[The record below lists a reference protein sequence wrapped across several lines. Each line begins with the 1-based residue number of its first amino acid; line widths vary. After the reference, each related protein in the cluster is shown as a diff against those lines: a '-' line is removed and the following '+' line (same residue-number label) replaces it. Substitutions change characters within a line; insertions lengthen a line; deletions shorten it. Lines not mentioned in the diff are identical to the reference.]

1 MLLVF
6 SYSYSVELPNQKYLL
21 RTVKE
26 NFDDKYSAIM
36 PETDW
41 KDKELKGKVKSMTE
55 ITYKYEDNEVKKKK
69 TIFNKNGYIIEEL
82 QYDKNRKEPYSYK
95 KRYNDKG
102 LLIESHEHTYT
113 YEYDENGYLIRSVD
127 VYGIEHE
134 YEYEY
139 DENGY
144 LVQTDRERK
153 KRSFA
158 NMKKNF
164 YNKDGK
170 LAKSQLFTQSEY
182 SKKGIKLSSSAK
194 YEKDK
199 KKGLFELLSEETYVY
214 DKNGKLLRIDDTKA
228 SANREYIVI
237 TFENFKDG
245 KSVKTV
251 EVNGIQAFKTCYDK
265 DGNEIEWAWITYSPE
280 EQIQTFILYSGIKKD
295 KYGNLIE
302 KTGKYLEIT
311 DGGKKLGKETEA
323 IAEEM
328 KIEYKYYE

>member
-1 MLLVF
+1 
-6 SYSYSVELPNQKYLL
+6 
-21 RTVKE
+21 
-26 NFDDKYSAIM
+26 
-36 PETDW
+36 
-41 KDKELKGKVKSMTE
+41 
-55 ITYKYEDNEVKKKK
+55 
-69 TIFNKNGYIIEEL
+69 
-82 QYDKNRKEPYSYK
+82 
-95 KRYNDKG
+95 
-102 LLIESHEHTYT
+102 
-113 YEYDENGYLIRSVD
+113 
-127 VYGIEHE
+127 
-134 YEYEY
+134 
-139 DENGY
+139 
-144 LVQTDRERK
+144 
-153 KRSFA
+153 
-158 NMKKNF
+158 MKKNF

-251 EVNGIQAFKTCYDK
+251 EVNGIQVFKTCYDK

-280 EQIQTFILYSGIKKD
+280 EQIQSFILYSGIKKD

>member
-6 SYSYSVELPNQKYLL
+6 NYSYSVSK
-21 RTVKE
+21 
-26 NFDDKYSAIM
+26 IM

-41 KDKELKGKVKSMTE
+41 KKMNLKGRVMKMVKKVHKYNSDGKSLGEEEVTFIFNSQGYITTE
-55 ITYKYEDNEVKKKK
+55 IH
-69 TIFNKNGYIIEEL
+69 
-82 QYDKNRKEPYSYK
+82 
-95 KRYNDKG
+95 KG
-102 LLIESHEHTYT
+102 AFSLS
-113 YEYDENGYLIRSVD
+113 
-127 VYGIEHE
+127 
-134 YEYEY
+134 YEY

-144 LVQTDRERK
+144 LVQIDRERK

-170 LAKSQLFTQSEY
+170 LVKSQLFTQSEY

-245 KSVKTV
+245 KYVKTV

-280 EQIQTFILYSGIKKD
+280 EQIQSFILYSGIKKD

-311 DGGKKLGKETEA
+311 DGGKKLGKETGV

-328 KIEYKYYE
+328 KIEYRYYE

>member
-1 MLLVF
+1 MNTMNKILGVGKMKKFFLLFTLMLLVF
-6 SYSYSVELPNQKYLL
+6 NYSYSSLK
-21 RTVKE
+21 
-26 NFDDKYSAIM
+26 IM
-36 PETDW
+36 PENDW
-41 KDKELKGKVKSMTE
+41 KKMNLKGRVMKMVKKVHKYNTDGKSLGEEEITFIFNSQGYITTE
-55 ITYKYEDNEVKKKK
+55 IH
-69 TIFNKNGYIIEEL
+69 
-82 QYDKNRKEPYSYK
+82 
-95 KRYNDKG
+95 KG
-102 LLIESHEHTYT
+102 AFSLS
-113 YEYDENGYLIRSVD
+113 
-127 VYGIEHE
+127 
-134 YEYEY
+134 YEY

-153 KRSFA
+153 KRSFT

-251 EVNGIQAFKTCYDK
+251 EVNRIQAFKTCYDK

-280 EQIQTFILYSGIKKD
+280 EQIQSFILYSGIKKD

-311 DGGKKLGKETEA
+311 DGGKKLGKETGV

>member
-1 MLLVF
+1 MKKFFLLFTLMLLVF
-6 SYSYSVELPNQKYLL
+6 NYSYSVSKIIP
-21 RTVKE
+21 E
-26 NFDDKYSAIM
+26 N
-36 PETDW
+36 DW
-41 KDKELKGKVKSMTE
+41 KKMNLKGRVMKMVKKVHKYNSDGKSLGEEEITFIFNSQGYITTE
-55 ITYKYEDNEVKKKK
+55 IHGGA
-69 TIFNKNGYIIEEL
+69 FSL
-82 QYDKNRKEPYSYK
+82 S
-95 KRYNDKG
+95 
-102 LLIESHEHTYT
+102 
-113 YEYDENGYLIRSVD
+113 
-127 VYGIEHE
+127 
-134 YEYEY
+134 YEY

-251 EVNGIQAFKTCYDK
+251 EVNRIQAFKTCYDK

-280 EQIQTFILYSGIKKD
+280 EQIQSFILYSGIKKD

-311 DGGKKLGKETEA
+311 DGGKKLGKDSGI

>member
-1 MLLVF
+1 MKKFFLLFTLMLLVF
-6 SYSYSVELPNQKYLL
+6 NYSYSSLK
-21 RTVKE
+21 
-26 NFDDKYSAIM
+26 IM
-36 PETDW
+36 PENDW
-41 KDKELKGKVKSMTE
+41 KKMNLKGRVMKMVKKVHKYNSDGKSLGEEEVTFIFNSQGYITTE
-55 ITYKYEDNEVKKKK
+55 IH
-69 TIFNKNGYIIEEL
+69 
-82 QYDKNRKEPYSYK
+82 
-95 KRYNDKG
+95 KG
-102 LLIESHEHTYT
+102 AFSLS

-245 KSVKTV
+245 
-251 EVNGIQAFKTCYDK
+251 
-265 DGNEIEWAWITYSPE
+265 NEIEWAWITYSPE
-280 EQIQTFILYSGIKKD
+280 EQIQSFILYSGIKKD

-311 DGGKKLGKETEA
+311 DGGKKLGKETGV

-328 KIEYKYYE
+328 KIEYRYYE

>member
-1 MLLVF
+1 MF
-6 SYSYSVELPNQKYLL
+6 
-21 RTVKE
+21 R
-26 NFDDKYSAIM
+26 
-36 PETDW
+36 
-41 KDKELKGKVKSMTE
+41 
-55 ITYKYEDNEVKKKK
+55 
-69 TIFNKNGYIIEEL
+69 
-82 QYDKNRKEPYSYK
+82 
-95 KRYNDKG
+95 
-102 LLIESHEHTYT
+102 
-113 YEYDENGYLIRSVD
+113 
-127 VYGIEHE
+127 IEHE

-164 YNKDGK
+164 YNKYGK

-199 KKGLFELLSEETYVY
+199 KKGLFELLSEDTYIY

-228 SANREYIVI
+228 SSNREYIVI

-245 KSVKTV
+245 KYVKTV
-251 EVNGIQAFKTCYDK
+251 EVNRIQAFKTCYDK

-280 EQIQTFILYSGIKKD
+280 EQIQSFILYSGIKKD

-311 DGGKKLGKETEA
+311 DGGKKLGKESGV

-328 KIEYKYYE
+328 KIEYRYYE

>member
-1 MLLVF
+1 MKKFFLLFTLMLLVF
-6 SYSYSVELPNQKYLL
+6 NYSYSSLK
-21 RTVKE
+21 
-26 NFDDKYSAIM
+26 IM
-36 PETDW
+36 PENDW
-41 KDKELKGKVKSMTE
+41 KKMNLKGRVMKMVKQVRKYNIDGKSLGEEEITFIFNSQGYITTE
-55 ITYKYEDNEVKKKK
+55 IH
-69 TIFNKNGYIIEEL
+69 
-82 QYDKNRKEPYSYK
+82 
-95 KRYNDKG
+95 KG
-102 LLIESHEHTYT
+102 AFSLS
-113 YEYDENGYLIRSVD
+113 YEYDENR
-127 VYGIEHE
+127 
-134 YEYEY
+134 
-139 DENGY
+139 Y

-199 KKGLFELLSEETYVY
+199 KKGLFELLSEETYVQ

-245 KSVKTV
+245 KYVKTV
-251 EVNGIQAFKTCYDK
+251 EVNRIQAFKTCYDK

-280 EQIQTFILYSGIKKD
+280 EQIQIFILYSGIKKD

-311 DGGKKLGKETEA
+311 DGGKKLGKETGI

>member
-1 MLLVF
+1 MNTMSKFLGVGKMKKFFLLFTLMLLVF
-6 SYSYSVELPNQKYLL
+6 NYSYSSLKIIP
-21 RTVKE
+21 E
-26 NFDDKYSAIM
+26 N
-36 PETDW
+36 DW
-41 KDKELKGKVKSMTE
+41 KKMNLKGRVMKMVKKVHKYNTDGKSLGEEEITFIFNSQGYITTE
-55 ITYKYEDNEVKKKK
+55 IH
-69 TIFNKNGYIIEEL
+69 
-82 QYDKNRKEPYSYK
+82 
-95 KRYNDKG
+95 KG
-102 LLIESHEHTYT
+102 AFSLS
-113 YEYDENGYLIRSVD
+113 
-127 VYGIEHE
+127 
-134 YEYEY
+134 YEY

-144 LVQTDRERK
+144 LVQIDRERK

-182 SKKGIKLSSSAK
+182 SKKGIKLSSSTK

-237 TFENFKDG
+237 TFKNFKDG
-245 KSVKTV
+245 KYVKTV
-251 EVNGIQAFKTCYDK
+251 EVNRIQAFKTCYDK

-280 EQIQTFILYSGIKKD
+280 EQIQSFILYSGIKKD

-311 DGGKKLGKETEA
+311 DGGKKLGKETGV

>member
-1 MLLVF
+1 M
-6 SYSYSVELPNQKYLL
+6 S
-21 RTVKE
+21 
-26 NFDDKYSAIM
+26 
-36 PETDW
+36 
-41 KDKELKGKVKSMTE
+41 
-55 ITYKYEDNEVKKKK
+55 
-69 TIFNKNGYIIEEL
+69 
-82 QYDKNRKEPYSYK
+82 
-95 KRYNDKG
+95 
-102 LLIESHEHTYT
+102 
-113 YEYDENGYLIRSVD
+113 
-127 VYGIEHE
+127 
-134 YEYEY
+134 YEY

-245 KSVKTV
+245 KYVKTV
-251 EVNGIQAFKTCYDK
+251 EVNRIQAFKTCYDK

-280 EQIQTFILYSGIKKD
+280 EQIQIFILYSGIKKD

-311 DGGKKLGKETEA
+311 DGGKKLGKETGV

>member
-1 MLLVF
+1 MKMAIQF
-6 SYSYSVELPNQKYLL
+6 KQIE
-21 RTVKE
+21 KE
-26 NFDDKYSAIM
+26 K
-36 PETDW
+36 
-41 KDKELKGKVKSMTE
+41 KKLC
-55 ITYKYEDNEVKKKK
+55 KYE
-69 TIFNKNGYIIEEL
+69 
-82 QYDKNRKEPYSYK
+82 
-95 KRYNDKG
+95 
-102 LLIESHEHTYT
+102 
-113 YEYDENGYLIRSVD
+113 
-127 VYGIEHE
+127 
-134 YEYEY
+134 
-139 DENGY
+139 
-144 LVQTDRERK
+144 
-153 KRSFA
+153 
-158 NMKKNF
+158 KNF

-245 KSVKTV
+245 KYVKTV
-251 EVNGIQAFKTCYDK
+251 EVNRIQAFKTCYDK

>member
-1 MLLVF
+1 MKKILLLFTLMLLVF
-6 SYSYSVELPNQKYLL
+6 NYSYSSIK
-21 RTVKE
+21 
-26 NFDDKYSAIM
+26 IM

-41 KDKELKGKVKSMTE
+41 KKMNLKGRVMKMVKQVHKYNTEGKSRGKEE
-55 ITYKYEDNEVKKKK
+55 ITY
-69 TIFNKNGYIIEEL
+69 IFNNQGYITTEIHGGAFSL
-82 QYDKNRKEPYSYK
+82 F
-95 KRYNDKG
+95 
-102 LLIESHEHTYT
+102 

-144 LVQTDRERK
+144 LVQTDRETKR
-153 KRSFA
+153 RSFETMA
-158 NMKKNF
+158 KNF

-170 LAKSQLFTQSEY
+170 LVKRQLFTQSEY
-182 SKKGIKLSSSAK
+182 SKKGVKLSSSAK

-199 KKGLFELLSEETYVY
+199 KKGLFELLSEDTYIY
-214 DKNGKLLRIDDTKA
+214 DKNGRLLKIEDTKTPG
-228 SANREYIVI
+228 SKQDIVI

-245 KSVKTV
+245 KYMRTVKYRQI
-251 EVNGIQAFKTCYDK
+251 EAFKTRYDK
-265 DGNEIEWAWITYSPE
+265 DGNEIESAWITYSPE
-280 EQIQTFILYSGIKKD
+280 EQIQKFILYSGIKKD

-311 DGGKKLGKETEA
+311 DGGKKLGKETGI

-328 KIEYKYYE
+328 KIEYRYYE

>member
-1 MLLVF
+1 MNTINKIPGVGRMKKFFLLFTLMLLVF
-6 SYSYSVELPNQKYLL
+6 NYSYSVSK
-21 RTVKE
+21 
-26 NFDDKYSAIM
+26 IM
-36 PETDW
+36 PENDW
-41 KDKELKGKVKSMTE
+41 KKMNLKGRVMKMVKKVHKYNSDGKSLGEEEVTFIFNSQGYITTE
-55 ITYKYEDNEVKKKK
+55 IHGGAFV
-69 TIFNKNGYIIEEL
+69 L
-82 QYDKNRKEPYSYK
+82 S
-95 KRYNDKG
+95 
-102 LLIESHEHTYT
+102 
-113 YEYDENGYLIRSVD
+113 
-127 VYGIEHE
+127 
-134 YEYEY
+134 YEY

-144 LVQTDRERK
+144 LVQIDRERK

-251 EVNGIQAFKTCYDK
+251 EVNVIQAFKTCYDK

-280 EQIQTFILYSGIKKD
+280 EQIQSFILYSGIKKD

-311 DGGKKLGKETEA
+311 DGGKKLGKDSGI
-323 IAEEM
+323 IAEEL

>member
-1 MLLVF
+1 MKKFLLLFTLMLLVF
-6 SYSYSVELPNQKYLL
+6 NYSYSVSKIIP
-21 RTVKE
+21 E
-26 NFDDKYSAIM
+26 N
-36 PETDW
+36 DW
-41 KDKELKGKVKSMTE
+41 KKMNLKGRVMKMVKKVHKYNTDGKSLGEEE
-55 ITYKYEDNEVKKKK
+55 ITF
-69 TIFNKNGYIIEEL
+69 IFNSQGYITTQIHGGAFSL
-82 QYDKNRKEPYSYK
+82 S
-95 KRYNDKG
+95 
-102 LLIESHEHTYT
+102 

-280 EQIQTFILYSGIKKD
+280 EQIQSFILYSGIKKD
-295 KYGNLIE
+295 KYGNLTYQVANRVEVVDIT
-302 KTGKYLEIT
+302 KGKANDVGIYER
-311 DGGKKLGKETEA
+311 KV
-323 IAEEM
+323 
-328 KIEYKYYE
+328 IEYEYY

>member
-1 MLLVF
+1 MKKFFLLFTLMLLVF
-6 SYSYSVELPNQKYLL
+6 NYSYSSLKIIP
-21 RTVKE
+21 E
-26 NFDDKYSAIM
+26 N
-36 PETDW
+36 DW
-41 KDKELKGKVKSMTE
+41 KKMNLKGRVMKMVKKVHKYNTDGKSLGEEEITFIFNSQGYITTE
-55 ITYKYEDNEVKKKK
+55 IH
-69 TIFNKNGYIIEEL
+69 
-82 QYDKNRKEPYSYK
+82 
-95 KRYNDKG
+95 KG
-102 LLIESHEHTYT
+102 AFSLS
-113 YEYDENGYLIRSVD
+113 
-127 VYGIEHE
+127 
-134 YEYEY
+134 YEY

-144 LVQTDRERK
+144 LVQIDRERK

-182 SKKGIKLSSSAK
+182 SKKGIKLSSSTK

-237 TFENFKDG
+237 TFKNFKDG
-245 KSVKTV
+245 KYVKTV
-251 EVNGIQAFKTCYDK
+251 EVNRIQAFKTCYDK

-280 EQIQTFILYSGIKKD
+280 EQIQSFILYSGIKKD

-311 DGGKKLGKETEA
+311 DGGKKLGKETGV

>member
-1 MLLVF
+1 MNTINKIPGVGRMKKFFLLFTLMLLVF
-6 SYSYSVELPNQKYLL
+6 NYSYSVSK
-21 RTVKE
+21 
-26 NFDDKYSAIM
+26 IM

-41 KDKELKGKVKSMTE
+41 KKMNLKGRVMKMVKKVRKYNIDGKSLGEEEVTFIFNSQGYITTE
-55 ITYKYEDNEVKKKK
+55 IHGGA
-69 TIFNKNGYIIEEL
+69 FSL
-82 QYDKNRKEPYSYK
+82 SYK
-95 KRYNDKG
+95 
-102 LLIESHEHTYT
+102 
-113 YEYDENGYLIRSVD
+113 YDENGYLIRSVD

-164 YNKDGK
+164 YNKYGK

-245 KSVKTV
+245 KYVKTV

-280 EQIQTFILYSGIKKD
+280 EQIQSFILYSGIKKD

-311 DGGKKLGKETEA
+311 DGGKKLGKETGV

>member
-1 MLLVF
+1 MKKFFLLFTLMLLVF
-6 SYSYSVELPNQKYLL
+6 NYSYSVSK
-21 RTVKE
+21 
-26 NFDDKYSAIM
+26 IM
-36 PETDW
+36 PENDW
-41 KDKELKGKVKSMTE
+41 KKMKLKGRVMKMVKRIYKYNTEGKSLGEEEITFIFNSQGYITTE
-55 ITYKYEDNEVKKKK
+55 IH
-69 TIFNKNGYIIEEL
+69 
-82 QYDKNRKEPYSYK
+82 
-95 KRYNDKG
+95 KG
-102 LLIESHEHTYT
+102 ALSLS
-113 YEYDENGYLIRSVD
+113 
-127 VYGIEHE
+127 
-134 YEYEY
+134 YEY

-144 LVQTDRERK
+144 LVQIDRERK

-158 NMKKNF
+158 TMAKNF

-170 LAKSQLFTQSEY
+170 LAKRQLFTQSEY

-199 KKGLFELLSEETYVY
+199 KKGLFELLSEETYIY

-245 KSVKTV
+245 KYVKTV
-251 EVNGIQAFKTCYDK
+251 EVNRIQAFKTCYDK

-280 EQIQTFILYSGIKKD
+280 EQIQSFILYSGIKKD

-311 DGGKKLGKETEA
+311 DGGKKLGKETGV

>member
-1 MLLVF
+1 MNTINKIPGVGRMKKFFLLFTLMLLVF
-6 SYSYSVELPNQKYLL
+6 NYSYSVSK
-21 RTVKE
+21 
-26 NFDDKYSAIM
+26 IM
-36 PETDW
+36 PENDW
-41 KDKELKGKVKSMTE
+41 KKMNLKGRVMKMVKKVHKYNSDGKSLGEEEVTFIFNSQGYITTE
-55 ITYKYEDNEVKKKK
+55 IHGGAFV
-69 TIFNKNGYIIEEL
+69 L
-82 QYDKNRKEPYSYK
+82 S
-95 KRYNDKG
+95 
-102 LLIESHEHTYT
+102 
-113 YEYDENGYLIRSVD
+113 
-127 VYGIEHE
+127 
-134 YEYEY
+134 YEY

-245 KSVKTV
+245 KYVRTV

-280 EQIQTFILYSGIKKD
+280 EQIQSFILYSGIKKD

-311 DGGKKLGKETEA
+311 DGGKKLGKETGV

>member
-1 MLLVF
+1 MKKFFLLFTLMLLVF
-6 SYSYSVELPNQKYLL
+6 NYSYSVSK
-21 RTVKE
+21 
-26 NFDDKYSAIM
+26 IM
-36 PETDW
+36 PENDW
-41 KDKELKGKVKSMTE
+41 KKMNLKGRVMKMVKKVHKYNSDGKSLGEEEITFIFNSQGYITTE
-55 ITYKYEDNEVKKKK
+55 IHGGA
-69 TIFNKNGYIIEEL
+69 FSL
-82 QYDKNRKEPYSYK
+82 S
-95 KRYNDKG
+95 
-102 LLIESHEHTYT
+102 
-113 YEYDENGYLIRSVD
+113 
-127 VYGIEHE
+127 
-134 YEYEY
+134 YEY

-280 EQIQTFILYSGIKKD
+280 EQIQSFILYSGIKKD

-311 DGGKKLGKETEA
+311 DGGKKLGKETGV

-328 KIEYKYYE
+328 KIEYRYYE

>member
-1 MLLVF
+1 
-6 SYSYSVELPNQKYLL
+6 
-21 RTVKE
+21 
-26 NFDDKYSAIM
+26 
-36 PETDW
+36 
-41 KDKELKGKVKSMTE
+41 
-55 ITYKYEDNEVKKKK
+55 
-69 TIFNKNGYIIEEL
+69 
-82 QYDKNRKEPYSYK
+82 
-95 KRYNDKG
+95 
-102 LLIESHEHTYT
+102 
-113 YEYDENGYLIRSVD
+113 
-127 VYGIEHE
+127 
-134 YEYEY
+134 
-139 DENGY
+139 
-144 LVQTDRERK
+144 
-153 KRSFA
+153 
-158 NMKKNF
+158 MKKNF

-245 KSVKTV
+245 KYVKTV

-311 DGGKKLGKETEA
+311 DGGKKLGKESGV